1 MQLSLFLYL
10 TSWKNSPGN
19 LGKEYNNHN
28 INNNTKT
35 TTKNQNKTKS
45 RKDSKN
51 ILHSATGIGENMIY
65 ISAETSVIV
74 QGLDLQTL
82 TLRSGSFGG
91 TVRKTPL
98 PMLHNAISPKDDFIF

>member
-1 MQLSLFLYL
+1 
-10 TSWKNSPGN
+10 
-19 LGKEYNNHN
+19 
-28 INNNTKT
+28 
-35 TTKNQNKTKS
+35 
-45 RKDSKN
+45 
-51 ILHSATGIGENMIY
+51 MIY

-98 PMLHNAISPKDDFIF
+98 PMLHNAISPKDDFIFWLKIWRYFQKYIVTVILFE